1 MKRLSVIFCFLI
13 LCADVSLG
21 QDDYTPLR
29 DQPHRRV
36 VRDWNVGVAGS
47 GNIYFGEGDSK
58 RPFSERLSPTF
69 ELSVSKSVSSLMSL
83 RLLSSMGKISGWH
96 VDNTNSGGSD
106 YGKFS
111 LATVELDALFNVSR
125 HSTKPYELGKYEF
138 LPFIGTGAVKGWD
151 ATRNNRELIF
161 SVGVLNKIYLSPR
174 LILTGELRHMFVN
187 PRMNYY
193 VQDGKYYEGMG
204 TLSIGLSYRFGGRG
218 SSYPTA
224 GTQQGA
230 SFHTAS
236 SVERHQS
243 NSGLSMAS
251 GGDKVKDDHHTDNRN
266 RVEVIHRVDTVRIRD
281 IDTGLP
287 PLLVFFSKNESDLNS
302 SQRANIEY
310 YMNNIVSKTPN
321 IQERVFRLI
330 GYSDAATG
338 TTEYNMD
345 LSQRRVDTVGMLLSE
360 NYNIAV
366 DQIIKNAK
374 GDLENPYQE
383 ASANRVVVIQCF

>member
-13 LCADVSLG
+13 FCADITLG

-29 DQPHRRV
+29 DQSHRRM
-36 VRDWNVGVAGS
+36 VRDWNVGIAGS

-58 RPFSERLSPTF
+58 RRFSERLSPSF
-69 ELSVSKSVSSLMSL
+69 ELSVSKSVSSLMSF

-96 VDNTNSGGSD
+96 VEDKSSTIPE

-111 LATVELDALFNVSR
+111 LSTVQLHALFNLSR
-125 HSTKPYELGKYEF
+125 NSTRPYELGKYEL
-138 LPFIGTGAVKGWD
+138 LPFIGPGVAKGWD
-151 ATRNNRELIF
+151 ATRNNRELIV
-161 SVGVLNKIYLSPR
+161 SVGVLNKLYLSPR

-193 VQDGKYYEGMG
+193 VQNGKYYEGMG

-218 SSYPTA
+218 SSHSTA

-236 SVERHQS
+236 SVERHQN
-243 NSGLSMAS
+243 NSGLSLAS
-251 GGDKVKDDHHTDNRN
+251 GGNKVKDDHTGNRN
-266 RVEVIHRVDTVRIRD
+266 GVEVIHRVDTVRIRD
-281 IDTGLP
+281 IDSGLP

-321 IQERVFRLI
+321 MHERVFRLI

-338 TTEYNMD
+338 STEYNMG
-345 LSQRRVDTVGMLLSE
+345 LSQRRVDTVGTLLSE

-366 DQIIKNAK
+366 DQIIKNAR

-383 ASANRVVVIQCF
+383 VSANRVVVIQCF